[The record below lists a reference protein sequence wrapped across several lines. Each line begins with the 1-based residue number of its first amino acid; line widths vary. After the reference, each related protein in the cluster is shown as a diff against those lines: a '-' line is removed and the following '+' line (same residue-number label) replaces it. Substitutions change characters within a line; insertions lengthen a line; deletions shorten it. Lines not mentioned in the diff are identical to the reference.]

1 MEGSTLIAE
10 NTTYDTKDKSSDHL
24 KFSETERAM
33 KGWQRWQSSNEMT
46 HPRNVSAHL
55 KTDDLDLDVKSLTH
69 AFASLTS
76 ESGSVL
82 LIDRLLFLFKT
93 VFSKINRL

>member
-1 MEGSTLIAE
+1 
-10 NTTYDTKDKSSDHL
+10 
-24 KFSETERAM
+24 M

-55 KTDDLDLDVKSLTH
+55 KTDDLDLDVKSLNH

-82 LIDRLLFLFKT
+82 LIDSLVFLFKT
-93 VFSKINRL
+93 VKYFPESIDYEYTLSNAP